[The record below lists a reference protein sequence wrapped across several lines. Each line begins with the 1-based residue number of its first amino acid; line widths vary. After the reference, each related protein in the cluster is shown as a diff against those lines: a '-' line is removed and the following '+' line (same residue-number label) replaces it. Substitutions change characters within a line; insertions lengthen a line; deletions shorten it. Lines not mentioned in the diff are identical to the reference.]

1 MAAVVA
7 SSAVSR
13 NLGLDAELDQLNSG
27 FLDIYSGTRPAT
39 PETAIGVQIKL
50 VRLTFGATAF
60 AAASAGSKAAN
71 AIGSAAG
78 LATGTAAWARLL
90 KSNGTATHDITV
102 GTATSTLIV
111 DSTSVQLGGT
121 VACSA
126 LTFTRAA
133 E

>member
-27 FLDIYSGTRPAT
+27 FIDIYDGARPAT
-39 PETAIGVQIKL
+39 PETAISTQNKL
-50 VRLTFGATAF
+50 ARCTFGATAF
-60 AAASAGSKAAN
+60 AAASAASKASN
-71 AIGSAAG
+71 SIGNGVG
-78 LATGTAAWARLL
+78 LFAGTAAWARLL
-90 KSNGTATHDITV
+90 KSNGTATHDVNV
-102 GTATSTLIV
+102 GTSGAMLIMPALVTVVGCTVSVTS
-111 DSTSVQLGGT
+111 
-121 VACSA
+121 

>member
-27 FLDIYSGTRPAT
+27 FIDIYDGARPAT
-39 PETAIGVQIKL
+39 PETAVSTQNKL
-50 VRLTFGATAF
+50 ARLTFGATAF

-71 AIGSAAG
+71 SITNGTG
-78 LATGTAAWARLL
+78 LVASTATWARLL
-90 KSNGTATHDITV
+90 KSNSTATHDINV
-102 GTATSTLIV
+102 GTSGTTLVLTIAAV
-111 DSTSVQLGGT
+111 TVGGT
-121 VACSA
+121 VSIAS